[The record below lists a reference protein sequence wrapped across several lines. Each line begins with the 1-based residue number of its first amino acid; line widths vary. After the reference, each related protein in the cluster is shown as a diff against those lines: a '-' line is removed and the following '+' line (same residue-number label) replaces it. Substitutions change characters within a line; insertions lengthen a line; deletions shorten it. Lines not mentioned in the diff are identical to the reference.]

1 MSLLLRRRAM
11 ALREA
16 MDDPACDGERLNA
29 TYAQFAVV
37 NRWLAGWRGV
47 FERWLEP
54 RARPGAT
61 LLDVGCGGGDVA
73 RNLAAWSA
81 AAGVPLAITAVDPD
95 ARALAFAR
103 QRGSGPQ
110 VRYRQAAVEELL
122 AAGER
127 YDFVISN
134 HVLHHLGEEEVPA
147 FLAATASMARVA
159 ALHNDLRRNAL
170 ALLAFA
176 PLRPLFRGSFI
187 VPDGLRSIRRAY
199 RPDELRA
206 LAPEGWQVE
215 RMPPFRALL
224 AYERREAEAPG

>member
-1 MSLLLRRRAM
+1 MSPLLRSRAT

-16 MDDPACDGERLNA
+16 MDDPGCDSERLNA
-29 TYAQFAVV
+29 TYAQFELI

-54 RARPGAT
+54 RAWPGAT

-81 AAGVPLAITAVDPD
+81 AAGIPLAITAVDPD

-103 QRGSGPQ
+103 AHGSNQQ
-110 VRYRQAAVEELL
+110 VRYRQAAVEDLL
-122 AAGER
+122 ADGER

-134 HVLHHLGEEEVPA
+134 HVLHHLSEGEVPG
-147 FLAATASMARVA
+147 FLAATASLARVA

-176 PLRPLFRGSFI
+176 SLRPLFRGSFI

-206 LAPEGWQVE
+206 LAPDGWRVE

-224 AYERREAEAPG
+224 VHERRGVQVRG